1 MLRPLLL
8 LIFFF
13 GVGAL
18 AFRWFRSAVAPR
30 LRSGPRLLGE
40 SELRGLRQR
49 AGKGTP
55 LARALDLRAQIR
67 DVLGARADGPRILA
81 PVDVALGRIEEQG
94 RLRMRII
101 EALNRAAKGSAP
113 SVDEPVHAFE
123 EREVMLGRLAE
134 QSRNLEREQE
144 RTVVELSNLHL
155 ALLDIS
161 ATQAVGGT
169 SASLSEALSELEGQ
183 GETARRQKQAEAEV
197 EKFLAAQ
204 KQAQ

>member
-81 PVDVALGRIEEQG
+81 PVDVALGRIFEQG
-94 RLRMRII
+94 RLRMSFFD
-101 EALNRAAKGSAP
+101 ALNRDAKVSAQ
-113 SVDEPVHAFE
+113 SVYDPVHSLYD
-123 EREVMLGRLAE
+123 RE
-134 QSRNLEREQE
+134 
-144 RTVVELSNLHL
+144 
-155 ALLDIS
+155 
-161 ATQAVGGT
+161 
-169 SASLSEALSELEGQ
+169 
-183 GETARRQKQAEAEV
+183 
-197 EKFLAAQ
+197 
-204 KQAQ
+204 